1 MKTNTQKYFERLRRS
16 RRKRKKVKKNC
27 VVVCPFCFVAEITI
41 D

>member
-1 MKTNTQKYFERLRRS
+1 MKTNTQKHFERLRR
-16 RRKRKKVKKNC
+16 RRKRKKVKKNR